1 MPRFA
6 VAYHESIAIERL
18 HEYFDG
24 PQANLIVI
32 TAGTTCEKCGLM
44 FAVVLTAK
52 TDPRNHEYIT
62 HLDYVINDD
71 CRNGQHQQEYALEHP
86 H

>member
-1 MPRFA
+1 MPRLV
-6 VAYHESIAIERL
+6 VAYHESIAVEKL

-24 PQANLIVI
+24 LLANLIVV
-32 TAGTTCEKCGLM
+32 TAGTKCEKCGLM

-52 TDPRNHEYIT
+52 TDPRNDEYLI
-62 HLDYVINDD
+62 HLDHVIKDD
-71 CRNGQHQQEYALEHP
+71 CRNGHHQQEYALEQP